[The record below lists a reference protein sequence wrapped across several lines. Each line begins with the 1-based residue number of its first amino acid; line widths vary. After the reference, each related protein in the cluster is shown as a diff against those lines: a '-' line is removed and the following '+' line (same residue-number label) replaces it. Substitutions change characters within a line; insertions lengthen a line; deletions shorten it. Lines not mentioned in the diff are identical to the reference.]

1 MSTTPQSQRPSQKNP
16 RDSMDTLPTGQPEGF
31 EAVSGA
37 SSQRGSTEDPVH
49 GKGGEGNVEADRRYR
64 EGVKKTVASGEVEEL
79 AEEAARALDGEEAAD
94 LRAAEER
101 GRKGQ
106 HR

>member
-1 MSTTPQSQRPSQKNP
+1 MSTPQSQRHSQKDP
-16 RDSMDTLPTGQPEGF
+16 RDSMDTLPTGQDADEQT
-31 EAVSGA
+31 SSRRDA
-37 SSQRGSTEDPVH
+37 SRDPVT

-64 EGVKKTVASGEVEEL
+64 EGVKKTLASGEVEEL
-79 AEEAARALDGEEAAD
+79 AEEAARALDGQEGEE
-94 LRAAEER
+94 LRSAEER

>member
-1 MSTTPQSQRPSQKNP
+1 MSTPQSQRQSQKDP
-16 RDSMDTLPTGQPEGF
+16 RDSMDTLPTGQSTDADEQT
-31 EAVSGA
+31 SSRRDA
-37 SSQRGSTEDPVH
+37 SRDPVA

-64 EGVKKTVASGEVEEL
+64 EGVKKTLASGEVEEL
-79 AEEAARALDGEEAAD
+79 AEEAARALDGQEGEELRSAA
-94 LRAAEER
+94 ER

>member
-16 RDSMDTLPTGQPEGF
+16 RDSMDTLPTGQPEGI
-31 EAVSGA
+31 EAA
-37 SSQRGSTEDPVH
+37 TSQRGSTEDPVH

-64 EGVKKTVASGEVEEL
+64 EGVKKTLASGEVEEL
-79 AEEAARALDGEEAAD
+79 AEEAARALDGDEAES

>member
-16 RDSMDTLPTGQPEGF
+16 RDSMDTLPTGQPEGT
-31 EAVSGA
+31 EAATSSRQGA
-37 SSQRGSTEDPVH
+37 AVDPVH

-64 EGVKKTVASGEVEEL
+64 EGVKKTLASGEVEEL
-79 AEEAARALDGEEAAD
+79 AEEAARALDGEEGED